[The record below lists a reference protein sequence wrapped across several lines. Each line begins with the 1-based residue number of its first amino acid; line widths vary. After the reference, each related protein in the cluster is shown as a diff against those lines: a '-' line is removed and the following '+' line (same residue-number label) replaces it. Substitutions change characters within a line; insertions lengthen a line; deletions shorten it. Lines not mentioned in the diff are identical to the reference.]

1 MLYSN
6 VGSFPF
12 TLAVGADIL
21 ARVKN
26 WRAAQCLGFLK
37 LLSLIKPSRFDRPR
51 FAKLY
56 KRGKRWARE
65 RQRQRGVAV
74 GQGQKYWS
82 VPLDLPTRGV
92 DYIVGP
98 KRRYEA

>member
-1 MLYSN
+1 M
-6 VGSFPF
+6 
-12 TLAVGADIL
+12 
-21 ARVKN
+21 
-26 WRAAQCLGFLK
+26 
-37 LLSLIKPSRFDRPR
+37 
-51 FAKLY
+51 
-56 KRGKRWARE
+56 ARE